1 MEQKTSSPNLFICYR
16 YVVLCVFVSI
26 NTKNP
31 YDLFAKQN
39 GSIFSCKKLPYFQ
52 MIHFMRILLW
62 AAYFWI
68 REQSSDRIK
77 TLAIYSEKPK
87 KCQGKWAM
95 EVWSCEFVWL
105 WLRFF
110 SLSCYAVYCF
120 TLIFTIF
127 RVCGMARP
135 VAKSSY
141 FPWAK

>member
-1 MEQKTSSPNLFICYR
+1 MWNKKPPLLLQIRSTMCFCFHKY
-16 YVVLCVFVSI
+16 
-26 NTKNP
+26 KNP
-31 YDLFAKQN
+31 YDLYAKQN

-110 SLSCYAVYCF
+110 FSL
-120 TLIFTIF
+120 LL
-127 RVCGMARP
+127 CGLLFHVDFHHFPCVWHGQARC
-135 VAKSSY
+135 
-141 FPWAK
+141 